1 MSAANPSILSHVSI
15 GTNQFDQAVAFYDQ
29 VLATLGCKR
38 ILAHPGAVAWGREY
52 PEFWVQQPIN
62 GQPASIGNGS
72 HFGFVAPDKASVQAF
87 YAAALE
93 AEPAPMAHRGRVRI
107 MASPTTAA
115 SSATSTDTRS
125 RRPIGTWRRSTSC
138 IPNRTTTEPHVL
150 GHLAHTGAVC
160 WFGGKAQV
168 PELAAG
174 ARLQS
179 GQAR

>member
-52 PEFWVQQPIN
+52 PEFWVQKPIN

-93 AEPAPMAHRGRVRI
+93 AGASADGPPGPRPEYGEPYYGCFVRDLDGHKIEATYWDMAQVYELY
-107 MASPTTAA
+107 
-115 SSATSTDTRS
+115 
-125 RRPIGTWRRSTSC
+125 
-138 IPNRTTTEPHVL
+138 TEPHN
-150 GHLAHTGAVC
+150 H
-160 WFGGKAQV
+160 
-168 PELAAG
+168 
-174 ARLQS
+174 
-179 GQAR
+179 